1 MPQPFDLSRRDF
13 SLLAGGGLL
22 LGSQIAAG
30 QTQHITAQQVV
41 ERIHKKVGVPWKTP
55 TRDVFKAGN
64 PDTPVQG
71 IATSVMS
78 TFDVVE
84 RAVKAGR
91 NLIITH
97 EPTFWNDQD
106 LTGELTGDAVYLAK
120 TEFIRKHNVV
130 IWRFHDHWHARK
142 PDAMLVGL
150 GEFLGW
156 KNRQAD
162 ETYRTYNL
170 PSTTLGALAKDIKR
184 RLKDRAVR
192 VIGNPETKIGK
203 AAINPGSTSLQV
215 VLKFM
220 PQVDVFVAGEPREWE
235 GPEYVQDAVTAGQ
248 QKAMIMIG
256 HEPSEDPG
264 MKLCADWLKT
274 FISEVPAEWIPAAD
288 PFWTPA

>member
-1 MPQPFDLSRRDF
+1 LPQPFDLSRRDF
-13 SLLAGGGLL
+13 SLLAGGGLF

-41 ERIHKKVGVPWKTP
+41 ERIRKNVGVPWKAP

-120 TEFIRKHNVV
+120 TEFIRKHNLV

-192 VIGNPETKIGK
+192 VIGNPETKISK

-274 FISEVPAEWIPAAD
+274 FISEVPVEWIPAAD

>member
-13 SLLAGGGLL
+13 SLLAGSGLL

-30 QTQHITAQQVV
+30 QTLHITAQQVV
-41 ERIHKKVGVPWKTP
+41 ERIQKNVGVPWKTS
-55 TRDVFKAGN
+55 TRDIFKAGN

-106 LTGELTGDAVYLAK
+106 LTGELTDDAVYLAK

-170 PSTTLGALAKDIKR
+170 PSITLGALAKDIKR

-192 VIGNPETKIGK
+192 VIGNPETKISK

-274 FISEVPAEWIPAAD
+274 FISEVPVEWIPAAD

>member
-1 MPQPFDLSRRDF
+1 MTKPFEVSRRDF
-13 SLLAGGGLL
+13 SLLAGSGLL
-22 LGSQIAAG
+22 LGSQIAAS
-30 QTQHITAQQVV
+30 QTKQITAQQVV
-41 ERIHKKVGVPWKTP
+41 ERIQKNVGVPWKTP
-55 TRDVFKAGN
+55 TRDVFKAGDPN
-64 PDTPVQG
+64 TPVRG
-71 IATSVMS
+71 IATSVMC
-78 TFDVVE
+78 TFDVLE

-91 NLIITH
+91 NLIVTH

-120 TEFIRKHNVV
+120 TEFIRKHNAV

-150 GEFLGW
+150 GESFGW
-156 KNRQAD
+156 KGHQAD
-162 ETYRTYNL
+162 ETYRTYNI
-170 PSTTLGALAKDIKR
+170 PPTTLGALAKDLKR
-184 RLKDRAVR
+184 RLKDRAIR
-192 VIGNPETKIGK
+192 VIGNPETKISK

-215 VLKFM
+215 VLKFL

-235 GPEYVQDAVTAGQ
+235 GPEYAQDAITAGQ

-264 MKLCADWLKT
+264 MRLCAEWLKT
-274 FISEVPAEWIPAAD
+274 FISEVPVEWIPAAD

>member
-1 MPQPFDLSRRDF
+1 MPRPFDLSRRDF

-22 LGSQIAAG
+22 LGSKIAAG
-30 QTQHITAQQVV
+30 QTPHITAQQVV
-41 ERIHKKVGVPWKTP
+41 ERIQKKVGVPWKTP

-106 LTGELTGDAVYLAK
+106 LTGELTGDAVYVAK
-120 TEFIRKHNVV
+120 TEFIRTHNVV

-162 ETYRTYNL
+162 ETYRTYNI

-184 RLKDRAVR
+184 RLKDRAIR
-192 VIGNPETKIGK
+192 VIGNPETKISK

-220 PQVDVFVAGEPREWE
+220 PKVDVFVAGEPREWE
-235 GPEYVQDAVTAGQ
+235 GPEYVQDAITAGQ
-248 QKAMIMIG
+248 RKAMIMIG

-274 FISEVPAEWIPAAD
+274 FISEVPVEWIPAAD